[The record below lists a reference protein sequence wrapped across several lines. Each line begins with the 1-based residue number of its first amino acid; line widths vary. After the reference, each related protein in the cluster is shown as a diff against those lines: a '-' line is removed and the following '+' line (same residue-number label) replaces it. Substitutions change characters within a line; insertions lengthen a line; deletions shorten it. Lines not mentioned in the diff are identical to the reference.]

1 MEKKNY
7 IIKMACAL
15 LLFMSVMP
23 GRAASALEDDLWFCY
38 TFAGTYQQRPTANTA
53 YRIFLESNEAEFIGF
68 AYQDNISTLHV
79 NSRDYELGTGG
90 QSYMSLLENLL
101 FNYGTNG
108 DYGDEQ
114 YYNAYYYEWPSQHA
128 WLEGYVDV
136 GGYLHVVNGIF
147 ENISVKQLMFNGK
160 SGVATFPVKRIGK
173 RAFAGV
179 QMRASYTVPS
189 FITRIDGNAFSQCF
203 NLEHLTLPPSFTS
216 SGFYLV
222 LDNYRDNTKG
232 QGGICEG
239 NTSLKRLTAP
249 GNLSRRMCMWCTSL
263 HTVVL
268 QADNVYIPNNAFA
281 YCSSLKSIDW
291 SKVRGVSENAFYGS
305 GIVQADL
312 SRAEFVMSGAFGDCH
327 NLESVKMGTSISVIQ
342 NSAFDGCDA
351 LRTIDCSE
359 VPTPIFCQE
368 KAFDEGTYER
378 TILFVPAASY
388 NAYRAHPVWGRFK
401 HIVAGSPDTWVK
413 YFDGAMLDN
422 IYSTCQQA
430 FNTQYI
436 HRDNTRVELVC
447 KVKQNHESNWEALLG
462 GRLGDFCHDAFC
474 FFSRTDGRDI
484 PCFNRTGHEPR
495 GEGFIYDKKIHLTC
509 EGNTAMWYV
518 HAAPDQKGSV
528 TNTGTADGG
537 KTPMF
542 LFNLNTAGEEGGLR
556 PDTSPCEMTLYECTI
571 YEGDEVVRHFK
582 PAQYKGVVGLFDE
595 VTHTF
600 SGSVT
605 EVPFYAN
612 ETVDA
617 VEAPMTTQTE
627 ASDAWYRLDGSR
639 LSGKPA
645 QKGIYLNKGKKYVVR

>member
-7 IIKMACAL
+7 IIQLACAL
-15 LLFMSVMP
+15 LLLMGGMP
-23 GRAASALEDDLWFCY
+23 SRAASAPEDDLWFCY
-38 TFAGTYQQRPTANTA
+38 TYAGNNPQTPTANTA
-53 YRIFLESNEAEFIGF
+53 YRMFLESNEAEFIGF
-68 AYQDNISTLHV
+68 AYQDDISTLHV
-79 NSRDYELGTGG
+79 NSRDYYPFIGDYSYLSLFEEL
-90 QSYMSLLENLL
+90 LD
-101 FNYGTNG
+101 NYGADG
-108 DYGDEQ
+108 Q
-114 YYNAYYYEWPSQHA
+114 YHNDYYYEWPSQHA
-128 WLEGYVDV
+128 WKEGYEHVE
-136 GGYLHVVNGIF
+136 GNLHVVNGIF
-147 ENISVKQLMFNGK
+147 ENISVKQKMFNGK

-179 QMRASYTVPS
+179 QMNSEYTVPS

-203 NLEHLTLPPSFTS
+203 NLQHLTLPPSYTS
-216 SGFYLV
+216 MTLYMV
-222 LDNYRDNTKG
+222 LDNYRDNMKG

-239 NTSLKRLTAP
+239 NTNLVKLTAP

-263 HTVVL
+263 HTVEL
-268 QADNVYIPNNAFA
+268 LADNVSIPNNAFA
-281 YCSSLKSIDW
+281 YCKKLKTLDW
-291 SKVRGVSENAFYGS
+291 SKVTNVSEYAFYGS

-312 SRAEFVMSGAFGDCH
+312 SRVVLVLSGAFGNCLD
-327 NLESVKMGTSISVIQ
+327 LESVKMGTSISVIQ
-342 NSAFDGCDA
+342 NSAFNGCDA

-359 VPTPIFCQE
+359 VPTPISCHE

-413 YFDGAMLDN
+413 YFDGDMLDN

-436 HRDNTRVELVC
+436 HTDNTRVELVC
-447 KVKQNHESNWEALLG
+447 KVKQNHQSRWEALLG

-474 FFSRTDGRDI
+474 FFSRTDGQDI

-509 EGNTAMWYV
+509 EGNTATWYV
-518 HAAPDQKGSV
+518 VDEPDQTGSV
-528 TNTGTADGG
+528 TTNGTADGG

-571 YEGDEVVRHFK
+571 YEGDTMMRHFK
-582 PAQYKGVVGLFDE
+582 PAEYNGVVGLFDE

-612 ETVDA
+612 ETVNA